1 MVFLQKQRQSTLLSS
16 STLTCKQTV
25 FAFSFLRRVSILDQ
39 LAVTHSHPFCSI
51 AVNNSSALFLSLVVK
66 LFFLHYS
73 TQNFL
78 NNFPKI
84 LSVLAF
90 STQMRYVETLEE
102 NPRGNKIC
110 FEEIYKYPL
119 NMKMKI
125 SSSAVPLLLR
135 CTFLF
140 FGGGGLCIFPFF

>member
-51 AVNNSSALFLSLVVK
+51 AVNISSALFLSLVVK
-66 LFFLHYS
+66 LSFLHYS

-84 LSVLAF
+84 PSVLAF

-102 NPRGNKIC
+102 NPRGNKSC
-110 FEEIYKYPL
+110 FEKIYKYPL
-119 NMKMKI
+119 HMNMKI

-135 CTFLF
+135 CTFLKDVHITW
-140 FGGGGLCIFPFF
+140 LKETY